1 MDALTECQKEIRRL
15 RSIVRQASDLY
26 TALKSLHQA
35 AWDQGCS
42 ALLSDELIAAQKTLT
57 DWDEF

>member
-1 MDALTECQKEIRRL
+1 MGTQTNA
-15 RSIVRQASDLY
+15 
-26 TALKSLHQA
+26 LHQA

-42 ALLSDELIAAQKTLT
+42 ALLSDELIAAKNTLT